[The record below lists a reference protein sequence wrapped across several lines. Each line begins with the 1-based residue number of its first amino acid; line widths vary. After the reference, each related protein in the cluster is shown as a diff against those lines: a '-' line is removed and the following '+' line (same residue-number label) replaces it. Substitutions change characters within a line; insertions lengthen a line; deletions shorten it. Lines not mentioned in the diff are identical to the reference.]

1 MSFINLKRKVNKL
14 SVATDKL
21 RTLFNGL
28 TTGEDVSPEVKSQVA
43 LALDALVDV
52 ETEVYNAEDS
62 KSIAVRELD
71 EVKEENKRLRE
82 YNSQLTMK
90 LGTAV
95 AQAESNSD
103 DEPDEPEEDDDSEFD
118 EIIENYE
125 IK

>member
-1 MSFINLKRKVNKL
+1 M

-21 RTLFNGL
+21 RTLFNEL
-28 TTGEDVSPEVKSQVA
+28 STGEEIDAEIKSKVA

-52 ETEVYNAEDS
+52 ETEVKNNEDS
-62 KSIAVRELD
+62 KAIAVKELD

-95 AQAESNSD
+95 AQVDD
-103 DEPDEPEEDDDSEFD
+103 DEKKEDEKENKEVETDFD
-118 EIIENYE
+118 ELVEEY
-125 IK
+125 KL